1 MGIQAWLALVGCII
15 AGGAATLVWARRAGV
30 VHAAAVGLAVQGV
43 LTLGLYLTVGL
54 WAPDAGAYDELG
66 RQFAAYWSGGP
77 APAEV
82 GEGKEAFPVMLGA
95 IYFVVGPA
103 PAIGLVLNW
112 AAHGLLVPAL
122 ATLATRLDLPTRTT
136 AWAVALFP
144 PLLLWSSFLLR
155 ESISWLLMAV
165 FLLALVGLARK
176 ITLAGVIVMATSL
189 AALLWFRGT
198 AAIIL
203 AGVGMGVL
211 VLSARRSSILPRL
224 GLAMLALLVLSP
236 RLADLLAGYV
246 TVGDLGA
253 KRSDLSSTADTT
265 TFGGE
270 SAAEAGQ
277 ASSFVDSILRV
288 AFGPYPWEWPALG
301 APFAFDGLLWLTVIA
316 LTAIGWWKASNRV
329 ELLLVVLPALA
340 ISAALMLT
348 SGNYGTMQRLRVQ
361 TSVLLLPVAAAG
373 FTLVFAWTRSRVPV
387 VDRLASASSRSDTSR

>member
-1 MGIQAWLALVGCII
+1 L
-15 AGGAATLVWARRAGV
+15 
-30 VHAAAVGLAVQGV
+30 
-43 LTLGLYLTVGL
+43 
-54 WAPDAGAYDELG
+54 
-66 RQFAAYWSGGP
+66 
-77 APAEV
+77 
-82 GEGKEAFPVMLGA
+82 
-95 IYFVVGPA
+95 
-103 PAIGLVLNW
+103 
-112 AAHGLLVPAL
+112 
-122 ATLATRLDLPTRTT
+122 
-136 AWAVALFP
+136 
-144 PLLLWSSFLLR
+144 LLR

-373 FTLVFAWTRSRVPV
+373 FTLVLAWTRSRVPV